1 MTVKCPDMH
10 SKYTRPEELLHSE
23 KVNQNIPVLR
33 EANPYREL
41 YLEKVEVEPETDCDQ
56 RDNSIQNVPAK
67 VELKLLGRC
76 SASVTPKKGTIQ
88 SVIFK

>member
-41 YLEKVEVEPETDCDQ
+41 YLEMVEVEPEIDCDQ
-56 RDNSIQNVPAK
+56 KDNSIQNVPAK

-76 SASVTPKKGTIQ
+76 SASVTPGKGTIK